1 MREFLYTIP
10 YSSFDLWYVKR
21 YSKIKYTSRYSIEP
35 LGRHIRSEI
44 EKINL
49 PDFPEETFSILGISN
64 EIGMHD
70 AYDKK
75 GKEFN
80 QPYKIVKDGFIAY
93 NPYRV
98 NVGSIGIKTPALKG
112 NLISPA
118 YVVFSC
124 KGTILPEFLFLLM
137 KTNMFNKQVKEN
149 TSGSVRQ
156 NLTYDALVSIKIP
169 VPSLSEQAEI
179 VAQYNNALTSIDS
192 ELLNENSIYKIV
204 ENFLTEELK
213 IVRKQNNDTGL
224 FSTINYNEL
233 DTWGVDFS
241 QRATVKSLLYPTKKL
256 IKLCSI
262 GSGGTPSRNHPEYY
276 EGTIPWIKTGEILNE
291 IIYETEEKIT
301 QEAINNSSAK
311 VYPKGSLIMAMYG
324 QGLTRGRTAKL
335 GIDATTNQA
344 CAVMHEFKEDIYP
357 DYLWVYLMGEYNHI
371 RPLASGNNQPNLSAE
386 KIKNYPIIIPPLD
399 EQIRLVKEVF
409 TLKEKLKN
417 QREAILL
424 KIEQAKQDFENAI
437 FGGK

>member
-1 MREFLYTIP
+1 MMSEFLYTIP
-10 YSSFDLWYVKR
+10 YSSFDLWDVKR
-21 YSKIKYTSRYSIEP
+21 YSKITYTSRYSIEP

-80 QPYKIVKDGFIAY
+80 QPYKIVKDGYIAY

-124 KGTILPEFLFLLM
+124 KETILPEFLFLLM

-156 NLTYDALVSIKIP
+156 NLTYDALASIKIP
-169 VPSLSEQAEI
+169 VPSLSEQTQI
-179 VAQYNNALTSIDS
+179 VARYNNTLMGI
-192 ELLNENSIYKIV
+192 EIKLLEESTIYNIV
-204 ENFLTEELK
+204 ENYLTKELK
-213 IVRKQNNDTGL
+213 IVRKQNNTIGL

-241 QRATVKSLLYPTKKL
+241 QRAMLKSLLYPAKKL

-276 EGTIPWIKTGEILNE
+276 QGTIPWVKTGEILND
-291 IIYETEEKIT
+291 IIYDTEEKIT

-311 VYPKGSLIMAMYG
+311 VYPVGSLIMAMYG
-324 QGLTRGRTAKL
+324 QGMTRGRMAKL
-335 GIDATTNQA
+335 GVDATTNQA
-344 CAVMHEFKEDIYP
+344 CAVMHGFKDEIYP
-357 DYLWVYLMGEYNHI
+357 DYLWAFFLGEYNYI
-371 RPLASGNNQPNLSAE
+371 RSLASGNNQPNLSAE
-386 KIKNYPIIIPPLD
+386 KIKNYPIIVPPLD
-399 EQIRLVKEVF
+399 EQKRLAKEVF
-409 TLKEKLKN
+409 NLKEKLKN
-417 QREAILL
+417 QKKEILFR
-424 KIEQAKQDFENAI
+424 IEKAKKDFGNAI
-437 FGGK
+437 FKE

>member
-1 MREFLYTIP
+1 MSKLMFTQFSGL
-10 YSSFDLWYVKR
+10 DKWYIEQYLRKAIKGR
-21 YSKIKYTSRYSIEP
+21 FPMISLSKILQPVKMRVSSQEYNSDIP
-35 LGRHIRSEI
+35 LVSKIR
-44 EKINL
+44 
-49 PDFPEETFSILGISN
+49 FSDGQIFYRVAQPKNDVFL
-64 EIGMHD
+64 
-70 AYDKK
+70 AKK
-75 GKEFN
+75 GYLLVSNINFEKGAFCIIDKETVACSTDY
-80 QPYKIVKDGFIAY
+80 QPYKIIYSD
-93 NPYRV
+93 
-98 NVGSIGIKTPALKG
+98 
-112 NLISPA
+112 
-118 YVVFSC
+118 
-124 KGTILPEFLFLLM
+124 ILPEYLNLCLRSDTFLKNVAEAKPKGM
-137 KTNMFNKQVKEN
+137 KTRAKWDF
-149 TSGSVRQ
+149 
-156 NLTYDALVSIKIP
+156 IKTFSIP
-169 VPSLSEQAEI
+169 VPSLSEQYEI

-192 ELLNENSIYKIV
+192 ELLNESSIYKIV
-204 ENFLTEELK
+204 EKFLTEELK

-344 CAVMHEFKEDIYP
+344 CAVMYEFKEDIYP

-409 TLKEKLKN
+409 TLKDKLKN
-417 QREAILL
+417 QRKAILL
-424 KIEQAKQDFENAI
+424 IIEQAKEDFENAI
-437 FGGK
+437 FGE

>member
-1 MREFLYTIP
+1 MSEFLYTIP
-10 YSSFDLWYVKR
+10 YSSFDLWDVKR
-21 YSKIKYTSRYSIEP
+21 YSKITYTSRYSIEP

-156 NLTYDALVSIKIP
+156 NLTYDALASIKIP

-213 IVRKQNNDTGL
+213 IVRKQNNATGV

-241 QRATVKSLLYPTKKL
+241 QRATLKSLLYPTKKL

-324 QGLTRGRTAKL
+324 QGMTRGRTAKL

-386 KIKNYPIIIPPLD
+386 KIKNYPIIIPPLA

-409 TLKEKLKN
+409 TLKDKLKN
-417 QREAILL
+417 QRKAILL
-424 KIEQAKQDFENAI
+424 IIEQAKQDFENAI
-437 FGGK
+437 FKE

>member
-1 MREFLYTIP
+1 MMSEFLYTIP
-10 YSSFDLWYVKR
+10 YSSFDLWDVKR
-21 YSKIKYTSRYSIEP
+21 YSKITYTSRYSIEP
-35 LGRHIRSEI
+35 LVRHIRSEI

-80 QPYKIVKDGFIAY
+80 QPYKIVKDGYIAY

-124 KGTILPEFLFLLM
+124 KETILPEFLFLLM

-156 NLTYDALVSIKIP
+156 NLTYDALASIKIP
-169 VPSLSEQAEI
+169 VPSLSEQTQI
-179 VAQYNNALTSIDS
+179 VARYKNTIMDIES
-192 ELLNENSIYKIV
+192 ELLEESTIYNIV
-204 ENFLTEELK
+204 ENYLTKELK
-213 IVRKQNNDTGL
+213 IVRKQNNTTGL

-241 QRATVKSLLYPTKKL
+241 QRAMLKSLLYPAKKL

-276 EGTIPWIKTGEILNE
+276 QGTIPWVKTGEILND
-291 IIYETEEKIT
+291 IIYDTEEKIT

-311 VYPKGSLIMAMYG
+311 VYPVGSLIMAMYG
-324 QGLTRGRTAKL
+324 QGMTRGRMAKL
-335 GIDATTNQA
+335 GVDATTNQA
-344 CAVMHEFKEDIYP
+344 CAVMHGFKDEIYP
-357 DYLWVYLMGEYNHI
+357 DYLWAFFLGEYNYI
-371 RPLASGNNQPNLSAE
+371 RSLASGNNQPNLSAE
-386 KIKNYPIIIPPLD
+386 KIKNYPIIVPPLG
-399 EQIRLVKEVF
+399 EQKRLAKKVF
-409 TLKEKLKN
+409 NLKEKLKN
-417 QREAILL
+417 QKKEILFR
-424 KIEQAKQDFENAI
+424 IEKAKKDFENAI
-437 FGGK
+437 FKE